1 MRPSRPQAVSRSS
14 GSSQKSQKSSR
25 YAFDPL
31 DDPRPEPFEFP
42 RTHHLIVTTPQAVYT
57 YGRDGITEI
66 FRSGSSGIVAAKRA
80 NNGPRVLAVADDQLV
95 ILHDV
100 RKGMRRSHKL
110 RAEDV
115 CYHYPSLLYS
125 LHRSS
130 LLHDDNAERRSS
142 IRSRARQTIGSS
154 ISSPF
159 APYCLRDFSNI
170 TLAAFYFSF
179 ATCDS
184 CSSAA
189 VVLVEFHPERG
200 NVFILAFADATC
212 AVYDAASIF
221 RGGSRGERG
230 SGVSGS
236 GNGCEISNIKNLHEP
251 GKATSNAPG
260 SNPDAKQSV
269 WVVAAGFV
277 PSHNATVVTVGSDGR
292 CCVVDFAATETNKA
306 SLICA
311 WDTTGSPTSLS
322 VLSPNPEY
330 GLELPIARLRSR
342 ESTHRNNV
350 VAIGCQDGKV
360 LFFDLAGNLLFQQPL
375 GSNGHRV
382 IDVEW
387 LEGDDWSEPSATRPA
402 PNDTSK
408 GRSRNKRK
416 SIGEVL
422 ASGRPVAEEVLA
434 IIDDPN
440 AEQESEKALKKALPT
455 GGSPSGSGADRAN
468 PAEDD
473 AKMRQSSAVSHM
485 DLPSMVQTTY
495 PEEVNYED
503 SSRRADTS
511 SSSSLENILRN
522 FPLPDPSKYGESQ
535 RRSLQRKGLGQ
546 LPKNNSWAAD
556 LQRRNGGLQEGSYNT
571 VAEEVG
577 DLKEGLSKPGS
588 VGGSRRRRPTTRAMN
603 ATDQAAAYQ
612 DDLWTDI
619 AIDDRAP
626 DQSRGS
632 QLVDK
637 ENSPSHEVAFATDDS
652 ITEPAGLKTTDET
665 SRYRQDRKAKQ
676 PDVPV
681 TIHVDEREQVDHPQP
696 LKAHPEKSPSS
707 GPRPLMPTNLNSS
720 HPASAIRAPIHRQRF
735 KNGNLE
741 SHRSSIYGP
750 GALARKVQQEVMV
763 TVNVELDVLR
773 REMGGKF
780 AAQKAWF
787 IKELMNSQ
795 EWTLRVEEEN
805 RKLREELAKERRR
818 RVLDREGMRT
828 LC

>member
-1 MRPSRPQAVSRSS
+1 MLRFAKDPDRLYFTTTMQNAVQAYDLEHDRLLDPVSHHPSPPTVFAISATSHLLLSTSVLPPVIQLANLLLQSRSLLLRPQ
-14 GSSQKSQKSSR
+14 
-25 YAFDPL
+25 
-31 DDPRPEPFEFP
+31 
-42 RTHHLIVTTPQAVYT
+42 
-57 YGRDGITEI
+57 
-66 FRSGSSGIVAAKRA
+66 
-80 NNGPRVLAVADDQLV
+80 
-95 ILHDV
+95 
-100 RKGMRRSHKL
+100 
-110 RAEDV
+110 
-115 CYHYPSLLYS
+115 
-125 LHRSS
+125 
-130 LLHDDNAERRSS
+130 
-142 IRSRARQTIGSS
+142 
-154 ISSPF
+154 
-159 APYCLRDFSNI
+159 
-170 TLAAFYFSF
+170 
-179 ATCDS
+179 

-473 AKMRQSSAVSHM
+473 AKMRWV
-485 DLPSMVQTTY
+485 
-495 PEEVNYED
+495 
-503 SSRRADTS
+503 
-511 SSSSLENILRN
+511 N
-522 FPLPDPSKYGESQ
+522 FPSLTRRDLIEPLAGNPLLSVIWIFPRWCRQ
-535 RRSLQRKGLGQ
+535 RTLRKSIMRIH
-546 LPKNNSWAAD
+546 P
-556 LQRRNGGLQEGSYNT
+556 
-571 VAEEVG
+571 AEQI
-577 DLKEGLSKPGS
+577 
-588 VGGSRRRRPTTRAMN
+588 
-603 ATDQAAAYQ
+603 QA
-612 DDLWTDI
+612 
-619 AIDDRAP
+619 
-626 DQSRGS
+626 
-632 QLVDK
+632 
-637 ENSPSHEVAFATDDS
+637 
-652 ITEPAGLKTTDET
+652 
-665 SRYRQDRKAKQ
+665 RQ
-676 PDVPV
+676 V
-681 TIHVDEREQVDHPQP
+681 P
-696 LKAHPEKSPSS
+696 LK
-707 GPRPLMPTNLNSS
+707 
-720 HPASAIRAPIHRQRF
+720 IF
-735 KNGNLE
+735 
-741 SHRSSIYGP
+741 
-750 GALARKVQQEVMV
+750 
-763 TVNVELDVLR
+763 
-773 REMGGKF
+773 
-780 AAQKAWF
+780 
-787 IKELMNSQ
+787 
-795 EWTLRVEEEN
+795 
-805 RKLREELAKERRR
+805 
-818 RVLDREGMRT
+818 
-828 LC
+828 